1 MSIDLKKMVE
11 YTVDDIMNL
20 PEGERAEL
28 IDGVW
33 YDMAAPLREHQEIV
47 SVINTELSNHIRKKG
62 GSCRV
67 YPAPFAV
74 FLNQDNRNYLE
85 PDVTV
90 VCDPGKLDKY
100 GCKGAPDLVVEVTSP
115 TTKDRD
121 YAIKLF
127 KYRDAGVK
135 EYWIIN
141 PDSKTINTYSF
152 SDEAEERV
160 EKADQISFDE
170 ELTSSLY
177 PDFSLTLSEL
187 LK

>member
-1 MSIDLKKMVE
+1 MEFKKTVE

-33 YDMAAPLREHQEIV
+33 YDMATPLREHQEIV
-47 SVINTELSNHIRKKG
+47 MAVSGRLDQYVREKG
-62 GSCRV
+62 GKCRV

-74 FLNQDNRNYLE
+74 FLNKDNRNYIE

-90 VCDPGKLDKY
+90 VCDPEKLDKY
-100 GCKGAPDLVVEVTSP
+100 GCNGAPDLVVEVVSP
-115 TTKDRD
+115 STKDRD

-141 PDSKTINTYSF
+141 PESRTINTYAF

-160 EKADQISFDE
+160 ESANQLSFDK

-177 PDFSLTLSEL
+177 PGFSMVLSEL
-187 LK
+187 LQGE